1 MSSKVSYLT
10 STIEIKKL
18 KKKDGNNKE
27 INIKGGIVIDGF
39 PSSSG
44 LVNAIASECLIR
56 STGTD
61 LVAFLDSPNF
71 PPLSVVN
78 NYVPQYPV
86 RIYVNESLKVAF
98 FVSDINIDK
107 AIQRDV
113 AKAILKWTR
122 ENECKLIISAQGIL
136 SSSSPPPSGSG
147 NRNKEDSAQEDGDYD
162 DSNINDTTKSTT
174 TTSLPT
180 LPTDIYA
187 VTSTESAARIIT
199 ESSNYFTHLRGG
211 TVTGIPA
218 ILLNEGAM
226 TNLDVIVFLVDVLRD
241 APDFRAAAVVSEA
254 VSRIVPNLSC
264 DIGALMV
271 EAQIIENRMKNVRAE
286 QKRYSYIA

>member
-71 PPLSVVN
+71 PPISVVN

-122 ENECKLIISAQGIL
+122 ENECMLIISAQGIL

-199 ESSNYFTHLRGG
+199 ESSNYFTHLRSG

-226 TNLDVIVFLVDVLRD
+226 TNLDVIVFLVNVLRD

>member
-1 MSSKVSYLT
+1 MSSEISYLT
-10 STIEIKKL
+10 SGIEIKKL
-18 KKKDGNNKE
+18 KKNDGKNKE
-27 INIKGGIVIDGF
+27 INIKGGIVLDGF

-44 LVNAIASECLIR
+44 LVNAIASQCLIR

-61 LVAFLDSPNF
+61 LVAFLDSPDF
-71 PPLSVVN
+71 PPISVVN

-136 SSSSPPPSGSG
+136 SSFSAPSSSGDG
-147 NRNKEDSAQEDGDYD
+147 NKEEDSGQENDDYD
-162 DSNINDTTKSTT
+162 DYNNNDITKSTS
-174 TTSLPT
+174 TTSLPP
-180 LPTDIYA
+180 LLYA
-187 VTSTESAARIIT
+187 VTSTESAARIIM
-199 ESSNYFTHLRGG
+199 ESSNYFTHLRVG

-218 ILLNEGAM
+218 ILLNEGSM
-226 TNLDVIVFLVDVLRD
+226 TNLDVIVLLVNVLRD
-241 APDFRAAAVVSEA
+241 VPDFRAAAVVSEA
-254 VSRIVPNLSC
+254 VSRIVPKLSC

-271 EAQIIENRMKNVRAE
+271 EAQIIENNMKNVRAE
-286 QKRYSYIA
+286 QKRTSYID